1 MYVFT
6 IQTKAMK
13 KNPFKAYIK
22 RFSEHGLWKKISH
35 YAKKA
40 GLKTVYSAL
49 LLFYAY
55 KRKDT
60 PVWAKNIVLGVLGY
74 FLSPIDW
81 MPDLTPIIGFTDD
94 IGVLSF
100 GLVTIAAYVNE
111 DVRKQAR
118 DRLKQWFGEY
128 DPAPLTEVDQQL

>member
-1 MYVFT
+1 
-6 IQTKAMK
+6 MK

-22 RFSEHGLWKKISH
+22 RFSENSLWKKIAH

-100 GLVTIAAYVNE
+100 GLVAIAAYVNE
-111 DVRKQAR
+111 EVRKQAR
-118 DRLKQWFGEY
+118 EKLKQWFGEY
-128 DPAPLTEVDQQL
+128 DPTPLTEVDQQL

>member
-1 MYVFT
+1 M
-6 IQTKAMK
+6 
-13 KNPFKAYIK
+13 
-22 RFSEHGLWKKISH
+22 
-35 YAKKA
+35 
-40 GLKTVYSAL
+40 
-49 LLFYAY
+49 LFYAY

-111 DVRKQAR
+111 EVRKQAR
-118 DRLKQWFGEY
+118 EKLKLWFGEY
-128 DPAPLTEVDQQL
+128 DPTPLTEVDQQL

>member
-1 MYVFT
+1 
-6 IQTKAMK
+6 MK

-22 RFSEHGLWKKISH
+22 RFSENGLWKKIAH

-111 DVRKQAR
+111 EVRKQAR
-118 DRLKQWFGEY
+118 EKLKLWFGEY
-128 DPAPLTEVDQQL
+128 DPTPLTEVDQQL